1 MTHDELIEKMDDID
15 VAISNGFGSA
25 KVFLGCIKAVR
36 SIIELHKPIEVKDI
50 LLCKC
55 EPVVYPCPTIQ
66 AIEKELE

>member
-1 MTHDELIEKMDDID
+1 MTHDELLAKIDPYGMDDYED
-15 VAISNGFGSA
+15 YKTQYG
-25 KVFLGCIKAVR
+25 KALC

-66 AIEKELE
+66 AIVKELE